1 MKHIEETEFGV
12 AKDIINQGLK
22 KAAETF
28 SFFMKEPMVHKAT
41 DFSLDFDLSEIK
53 EIFPEKED
61 LFVLTTELRGEFTG
75 ICFLVLRKEEAD
87 ALAHISFNE
96 SLRKDQEKY
105 EKMKEAL
112 LLEVDNI
119 ISATVVTQFA
129 NILDYHVF
137 GDVPKLAKLDKEE
150 LSLLINSKLTSDR
163 ILLFCTTG
171 FKSHSSS
178 FRPEF
183 FWILDSEFVVAVKKY
198 IEREYQNR

>member
-1 MKHIEETEFGV
+1 MKHIEETEFEV
-12 AKDIINQGLK
+12 AKDIINKGLK

-28 SFFMKEPMVHKAT
+28 SFFMKEPMVHKDT
-41 DFSLDFDLSEIK
+41 DFIQDFDLNEVK
-53 EIFPEKED
+53 GFFPDRET

-75 ICFLVLRKEEAD
+75 ICFLVLRGEEAD
-87 ALAHISFNE
+87 ALAQISFNE

-137 GDVPKLAKLDKEE
+137 GDVPKLAKIDKEE
-150 LSLLINSKLTSDR
+150 LLLMINGKLTTDR
-163 ILLFCTTG
+163 ILLFCTSG
-171 FKSHSSS
+171 FKSHTSS

-183 FWILDSEFVVAVKKY
+183 FWILDSEFVVAVKRY
-198 IEREYQNR
+198 IEKEYQNR